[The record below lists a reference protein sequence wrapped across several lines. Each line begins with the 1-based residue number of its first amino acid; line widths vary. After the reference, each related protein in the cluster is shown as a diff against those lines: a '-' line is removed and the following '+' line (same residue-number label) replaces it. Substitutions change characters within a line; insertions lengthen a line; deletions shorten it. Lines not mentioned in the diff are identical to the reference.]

1 MRLALGS
8 ALRMLACVL
17 SLSLVGVFST
27 SCAGDKEAEGA
38 ELGVE
43 EGEEGAEGEKKE
55 KKGKKG
61 KKDKKGKKKKK

>member
-1 MRLALGS
+1 
-8 ALRMLACVL
+8 MLACVV
-17 SLSLVGVFST
+17 SLSLVGVFSS

-38 ELGVE
+38 ELGAE
-43 EGEEGAEGEKKE
+43 EGGEEAADGEKKD